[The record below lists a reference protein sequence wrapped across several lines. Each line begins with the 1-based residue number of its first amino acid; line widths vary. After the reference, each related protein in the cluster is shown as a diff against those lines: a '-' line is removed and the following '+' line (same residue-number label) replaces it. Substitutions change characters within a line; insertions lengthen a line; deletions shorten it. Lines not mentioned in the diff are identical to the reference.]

1 MSGTVHDP
9 ADPADSH
16 GPAARTGPP
25 AADRISAASRV
36 RLRWEIAIV
45 LGLSL
50 GASAVYSV
58 VSIIARLTAEVA
70 LGDQSATINGSQSTR
85 EWLDFTYQFLG
96 IVFALFPVALVLY
109 LLWQPGRSAFRRLGV
124 DFTQPRRDL
133 LRGGGLLLL
142 IGIPGLGLYLAGRA
156 LGFTVAVVP
165 SPLDTFWW
173 TIPILVFSALRS
185 ALSEELIVVG
195 YLFTR
200 LRELGWNAW
209 AIIVSAAL
217 LRGSYHLY
225 QGIGPFV
232 GNALMGVVFG
242 WCYLRWGR
250 VMPLVIA
257 HWVLDILSFVGYPLA
272 VLWWPGLL
280 TPTAS

>member
-1 MSGTVHDP
+1 MSGEP
-9 ADPADSH
+9 YGPADSH

-25 AADRISAASRV
+25 AAGGMPTPSRI
-36 RLRWEIAIV
+36 RLRWEIVIV

-58 VSIIARLTAEVA
+58 VSIISRLTAEVA

-109 LLWQPGRSAFRRLGV
+109 LLWQPGQSAFRRLGV
-124 DFTQPRRDL
+124 DFTQPRLDL

-209 AIIVSAAL
+209 TIIVSAAL

-280 TPTAS
+280 TPTS

>member
-1 MSGTVHDP
+1 MNK
-9 ADPADSH
+9 A
-16 GPAARTGPP
+16 
-25 AADRISAASRV
+25 

-50 GASAVYSV
+50 GASAVYSI
-58 VSIIARLTAEVA
+58 VSIISRLTSEVA
-70 LGDQSATINGSQSTR
+70 LSDQSATINGSQSTR
-85 EWLDFTYQFLG
+85 EWLDFTSQFLG
-96 IVFALFPVALVLY
+96 IFFALFPVALVLY
-109 LLWQPGRSAFRRLGV
+109 LLWQPGRSSFRRLGV
-124 DFTQPRRDL
+124 DFTEPGRDL
-133 LRGGGLLLL
+133 LRGGALLLI

-200 LRELGWNAW
+200 LKELGWNSW
-209 AIIVSAAL
+209 TIIVSAAL

-225 QGIGPFV
+225 QGIGPFF
-232 GNALMGVVFG
+232 GNAVMGVVFG

-257 HWVLDILSFVGYPLA
+257 HWVLDIVSFVGYPLA

-280 TPTAS
+280 TPTS

>member
-1 MSGTVHDP
+1 MSGEP
-9 ADPADSH
+9 YGPADSH

-25 AADRISAASRV
+25 AAGGMPAPSRI
-36 RLRWEIAIV
+36 RLRWEIVIV

-58 VSIIARLTAEVA
+58 VSIISRLTAEVA

-109 LLWQPGRSAFRRLGV
+109 LLWQPGQSAFRRLGV
-124 DFTQPRRDL
+124 DFTQPRLDL

-209 AIIVSAAL
+209 TIIVSAAL

-280 TPTAS
+280 TPTS

>member
-1 MSGTVHDP
+1 MSGTPTGPVQQPQPP
-9 ADPADSH
+9 APADSPIA
-16 GPAARTGPP
+16 GTP
-25 AADRISAASRV
+25 SAATRT
-36 RLRWEIAIV
+36 RLRWEIVIV

-58 VSIIARLTAEVA
+58 VSIISRLTAEVA
-70 LGDQSATINGSQSTR
+70 LSDQSATINGSQSTR

-96 IVFALFPVALVLY
+96 IVSGLFPVALVLY
-109 LLWQPGRSAFRRLGV
+109 LLWQPGRSSFRLLGV
-124 DFTQPRRDL
+124 DFTEPGRDL
-133 LRGGGLLLL
+133 LRGGALLLI

-173 TIPILVFSALRS
+173 TIPILVFSAIRS

-209 AIIVSAAL
+209 TIIVSAAL

-257 HWVLDILSFVGYPLA
+257 HWVLDIVSFVGYPLA
-272 VLWWPGLL
+272 VLWWPALL
-280 TPTAS
+280 TPTT

>member
-1 MSGTVHDP
+1 MSATPHDP
-9 ADPADSH
+9 VESPGTIVLPSRT
-16 GPAARTGPP
+16 AA
-25 AADRISAASRV
+25 
-36 RLRWEIAIV
+36 RLRWEIVIV

-58 VSIIARLTAEVA
+58 VSIIARLTAETA
-70 LGDQSATINGSQSTR
+70 LGNQSATINGSQSTR

-96 IVFALFPVALVLY
+96 ILFDLFPVALVLY
-109 LLWQPGRSAFRRLGV
+109 LLWQPGRNAFRRLGV
-124 DFTQPRRDL
+124 DFTEPRRDL

-200 LRELGWNAW
+200 LRELGWHSW
-209 AIIVSAAL
+209 TIIVSAAL

-257 HWVLDILSFVGYPLA
+257 HWVLDIASFVGYPLA

-280 TPTAS
+280 TPAT

>member
-1 MSGTVHDP
+1 MSGEP
-9 ADPADSH
+9 YGPADSH

-25 AADRISAASRV
+25 AAGGMPTPSRI
-36 RLRWEIAIV
+36 RLRWEIVIV

-58 VSIIARLTAEVA
+58 VSIISRLTAEVA

-109 LLWQPGRSAFRRLGV
+109 LLWQPGQSAFRRLGV
-124 DFTQPRRDL
+124 DFSQPRLDL

-209 AIIVSAAL
+209 TIIVSAAL

-280 TPTAS
+280 TPTS